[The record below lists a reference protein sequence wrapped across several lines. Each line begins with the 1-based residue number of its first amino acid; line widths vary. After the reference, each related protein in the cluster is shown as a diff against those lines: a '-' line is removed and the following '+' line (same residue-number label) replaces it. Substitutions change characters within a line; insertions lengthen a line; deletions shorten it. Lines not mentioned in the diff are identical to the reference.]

1 MAQESYDFSNPGQV
15 INNCWHIDNANIAPI
30 PIVNEKEFELLDSLK
45 TLPGLLLFA
54 CLNLVSVQTQM
65 QSGVSPEA
73 NDSIGLLESRI

>member
-1 MAQESYDFSNPGQV
+1 M
-15 INNCWHIDNANIAPI
+15 
-30 PIVNEKEFELLDSLK
+30 VNEKEFELLDSLK